1 MATSKSC
8 SAGNRKEKRMKR
20 LLFLLALCPVAA
32 HASPDNCASPAP
44 LAEPWTSWTQSG
56 TVIAGATVATAP
68 RLILGKPVTA
78 TLRPGAQVQ
87 YAVVPGKNAPK
98 SHGGLFTL
106 AVKDAA
112 RIGIALSEAAWVD
125 AARGKTPL
133 LSVDHGH
140 GPACSGIR
148 KIVWFDLAPGLHTV
162 QIASATQS
170 TIRIM
175 AADARANQPKAAPVK
190 PDAF

>member
-1 MATSKSC
+1 
-8 SAGNRKEKRMKR
+8 MKR
-20 LLFLLALCPVAA
+20 LLLLLALCPMSA
-32 HASPDNCASPAP
+32 HASPHHCASPTP

-56 TVIAGATVATAP
+56 SAIAGATVSTAP

-78 TLRPGAQVQ
+78 TLRPAVQVQ
-87 YAVVPGKNAPK
+87 YVLAPRKNAPK
-98 SHGGLFTL
+98 SRGGLFIL

-112 RIGIALSEAAWVD
+112 RIGIALSEAAWID
-125 AARGKTPL
+125 AAMGKTALP
-133 LSVDHGH
+133 SVDHGH

-148 KIVWFDLAPGLHTV
+148 KIVWFDLAPGLHTI

-175 AADARANQPKAAPVK
+175 AADARANQPKAESVR
-190 PDAF
+190 PDGF

>member
-1 MATSKSC
+1 
-8 SAGNRKEKRMKR
+8 MKR

-32 HASPDNCASPAP
+32 HASPDNCASPTP

-56 TVIAGATVATAP
+56 TAIAGATISTAP

-78 TLRPGAQVQ
+78 TLRPTAQVQ
-87 YAVVPGKNAPK
+87 YAVAPGKNALK

-106 AVKDAA
+106 AVKNTA
-112 RIGIALSEAAWVD
+112 RIGIALSEAAWID
-125 AARGKTPL
+125 AATGKTALP
-133 LSVDHGH
+133 SVDHAH
-140 GPACSGIR
+140 GPTCSGIR
-148 KIVWFDLAPGLHTV
+148 EIVWFDLAPGLHTI
-162 QIASATQS
+162 QIASAMQS

-175 AADARANQPKAAPVK
+175 AADARANQPKAAPVT